1 MNPSHKN
8 ESDKLL
14 YKLILQF
21 SIYSRGSS
29 PLLDP
34 HLLNIC
40 KSIKQGIN
48 YHKLTPDLQALS
60 KTLAHISLPE
70 NKADDVPHL
79 SDQEQQK
86 YFICRLNKLLNET
99 NIPLKFQNQC
109 AILKQRSKG
118 DLNNNAYK
126 KVIDSA
132 LSLLLNIKDHAI
144 NEQQGIESF
153 LYDITTQLST
163 LEKQTEDVQSSNDQS
178 IENRGI
184 LSQAI
189 DLQVDHMKNSTAE
202 AKELTTLQKNIN
214 LYLHEL
220 SSQLHK
226 HKETE
231 DSRQIETQ
239 KQLNLMSEKL
249 QDMEVE
255 ADSLRNNL
263 KAAHDKALRD
273 PLTGLP
279 NRLAY
284 DERIALEHCRWLR
297 YKSPLTLIIW
307 DIDHFKLINDNFG
320 HKAGDKTLTLV
331 AQLILNN
338 CRETDFISRF
348 GGEEFVM
355 LLPNTD
361 SEQSLKVAETIR
373 SIIANS
379 GFNHNGKSIT
389 LTISCGISEFSEND
403 EFGTVFERADQ
414 ALYNSKEQGRNMCS
428 IINK

>member
-1 MNPSHKN
+1 
-8 ESDKLL
+8 
-14 YKLILQF
+14 
-21 SIYSRGSS
+21 
-29 PLLDP
+29 
-34 HLLNIC
+34 
-40 KSIKQGIN
+40 
-48 YHKLTPDLQALS
+48 
-60 KTLAHISLPE
+60 
-70 NKADDVPHL
+70 
-79 SDQEQQK
+79 
-86 YFICRLNKLLNET
+86 
-99 NIPLKFQNQC
+99 
-109 AILKQRSKG
+109 
-118 DLNNNAYK
+118 
-126 KVIDSA
+126 
-132 LSLLLNIKDHAI
+132 
-144 NEQQGIESF
+144 
-153 LYDITTQLST
+153 LST
-163 LEKQTEDVQSSNDQS
+163 LEKQTENVQSSNDQS
-178 IENRGI
+178 IENREI

-202 AKELTTLQKNIN
+202 AKELTTLQQNIN
-214 LYLHEL
+214 LYLQEL
-220 SSQLHK
+220 SSQLHN

-284 DERIALEHCRWLR
+284 DERIALEHSRWLR